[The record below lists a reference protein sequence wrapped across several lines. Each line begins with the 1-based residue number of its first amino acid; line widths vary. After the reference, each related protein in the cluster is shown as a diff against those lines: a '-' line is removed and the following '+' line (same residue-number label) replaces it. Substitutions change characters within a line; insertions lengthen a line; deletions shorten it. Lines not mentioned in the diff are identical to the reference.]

1 MPRDRKIINSLFG
14 MQLHCILLAVQ
25 LLANKKYGRLFIQGL

>member
-1 MPRDRKIINSLFG
+1 

-25 LLANKKYGRLFIQGL
+25 LLANRQIPNFAL

>member
-1 MPRDRKIINSLFG
+1 

-25 LLANKKYGRLFIQGL
+25 LLANKNKQPPEREAVF